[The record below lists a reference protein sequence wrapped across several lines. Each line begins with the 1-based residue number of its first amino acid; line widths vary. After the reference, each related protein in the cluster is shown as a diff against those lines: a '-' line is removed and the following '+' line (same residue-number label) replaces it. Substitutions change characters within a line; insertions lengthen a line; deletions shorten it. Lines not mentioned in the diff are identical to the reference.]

1 MNMKSTINS
10 FKLLTRIIW
19 EITNVN
25 DKLTIFL
32 VIIYSI
38 FSSFLQY
45 LSIVI
50 TAITFSNLTSNS
62 FGGDQINVVGL
73 KLELWNNSFFSI
85 ILIWLIISLIS
96 SLSVI
101 LATFFIYKK
110 AYNIGKIIS
119 NNILKITIE
128 SNSIFHEKLSKKTL
142 FNILTSENTMLIKGP
157 IMAIISLPMQ
167 LSIMIALS
175 SVILTYSNSFFIAI
189 PILGLVYF
197 TATNILLKSVRNNS
211 VLVFDYRSQQTDL
224 LTRLTENYLDIAFPP
239 SNFNYR
245 KLFNKITSKL
255 RKLESFNVTIPRV
268 LKSLLELI
276 LIFTIGLY
284 IVYSLKIQNNSIN
297 YFISSSAAIIISIFK
312 MAPVISGISSTFV
325 TFDDQYESIKNHYA
339 IFKNKLKYNLKS
351 KNYNYSQV
359 VFDSN
364 YALKF
369 NDISSKRIKK
379 LNIDNSFSKNYINPN
394 LIWIVGSSGCGK
406 STLFSMVAGIR
417 PINNGSITL
426 SLPISKK
433 ETHCLKHIFDLI
445 AYMPQ
450 NPIFSSTTIREYIKD
465 GDFKIDDQSIIEI
478 IKRLKISNSF
488 NIKPNQLLDLIV
500 GPRGFSPSGGQAKLL
515 AFARAICKRNV
526 EIYLLDEPTSE
537 LSNELRENVLEYIY
551 KLSEKKFVLSI
562 THDLGGIR
570 NFDEI
575 IDFNTKKLSAIYT
588 YFLFFLIFCMFY
600 Y

>member
-85 ILIWLIISLIS
+85 ILIWLVISLIS

-575 IDFNTKKLSAIYT
+575 IEL
-588 YFLFFLIFCMFY
+588 
-600 Y
+600 